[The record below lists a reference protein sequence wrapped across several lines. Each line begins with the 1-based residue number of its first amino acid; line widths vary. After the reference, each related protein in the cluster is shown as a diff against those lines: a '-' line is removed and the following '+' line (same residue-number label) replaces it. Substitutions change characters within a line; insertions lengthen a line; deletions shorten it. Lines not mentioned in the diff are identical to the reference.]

1 MNRAE
6 HQATKRANSI
16 LTKYGTGDGYKM
28 EDVNAKELFTAL
40 LDFYTRHSS
49 SVNHTIIDKDGA
61 LYIDGDFKARFA
73 VKDTLNKRLAKAVVT
88 GPDYEG
94 MILRRQE
101 NDYV

>member
-6 HQATKRANSI
+6 HQATKRTNSI
-16 LTKYGTGDGYKM
+16 LTKYGTEEGYNPV
-28 EDVNAKELFTAL
+28 DVNAKELFTAL

-61 LYIDGDFKARFA
+61 LYIDGDLKARFA
-73 VKDTLNKRLAKAVVT
+73 VKDTLNRRLAKAVIT
-88 GPDYEG
+88 GPDYED

-101 NDYV
+101 GETA